1 MCHVGGEGR
10 LYLGMEAAPVGL
22 GQVGEEDPQG
32 VDPVRQ
38 LEQTQL
44 DDEEADLGL
53 VPLVVPQ
60 GLVRLQDHL
69 PEEAEEE
76 IVALAGGEVLDDIVL
91 IAHGPPGPPLL
102 LHVLLQLG
110 DVLLGHVGLAQ
121 QVHQDGGEVG
131 GGVGGPGVRG
141 VGHDGAHNIL
151 QPGSPVLEIKNK

>member
-1 MCHVGGEGR
+1 MRRDLLGSNPLEDLVSNGR
-10 LYLGMEAAPVGL
+10 
-22 GQVGEEDPQG
+22 DI
-32 VDPVRQ
+32 
-38 LEQTQL
+38 
-44 DDEEADLGL
+44 
-53 VPLVVPQ
+53 
-60 GLVRLQDHL
+60 VRLQDHL

-76 IVALAGGEVLDDIVL
+76 VVALAGGEVLDDIVL

-151 QPGSPVLEIKNK
+151 QPRSPVLEIDNNDQSVV